1 VKLWHLSVG
10 LIVLVA
16 FIVGYALRPN
26 SAPIPVTNLK
36 ATATIEPLPTAT
48 VASPARTAKTYNLW
62 RSEIRSERT
71 TMTVAQRDIESR
83 VACEL
88 LARKEVDSWLRYASR
103 STRDTVTL
111 RDPQTSEPYS
121 LAWRCADSTRDL
133 SALTR

>member
-1 VKLWHLSVG
+1 M
-10 LIVLVA
+10 A
-16 FIVGYALRPN
+16 FIVGYALRP
-26 SAPIPVTNLK
+26 SAAPIPVTNLK
-36 ATATIEPLPTAT
+36 ATVTSEPPPTAT
-48 VASPARTAKTYNLW
+48 VANPARTAKTYNLW

-71 TMTVAQRDIESR
+71 RTTVAQRDIESR

>member
-10 LIVLVA
+10 LIVVMA
-16 FIVGYALRPN
+16 SIVGYALRPH
-26 SAPIPVTNLK
+26 SAPIPATDLK
-36 ATATIEPLPTAT
+36 ATVTIEPPPSAT
-48 VASPARTAKTYNLW
+48 VASPARTAKTYHLW
-62 RSEIRSERT
+62 RSEIRSGRT
-71 TMTVAQRDIESR
+71 TMTVVQRDVESR

-88 LARKEVDSWLRYASR
+88 LARKEVDSWFRHASR

-111 RDPQTSEPYS
+111 RDPQTNEPYS

>member
-16 FIVGYALRPN
+16 LIVGYALRPN

-36 ATATIEPLPTAT
+36 ATVKIEPPPTST
-48 VASPARTAKTYNLW
+48 VASPARAAKTYNLW
-62 RSEIRSERT
+62 RSEIRSGRT

-88 LARKEVDSWLRYASR
+88 LARKEIDGWLRYASR

-111 RDPQTSEPYS
+111 RDPQTNEPYS
-121 LAWRCADSTRDL
+121 LAWRCADSTVDL
-133 SALTR
+133 SALSR

>member
-1 VKLWHLSVG
+1 M
-10 LIVLVA
+10 A
-16 FIVGYALRPN
+16 FIVGYTLRPS

-36 ATATIEPLPTAT
+36 ATVTSEPPPTAT

-71 TMTVAQRDIESR
+71 TTTVAQRDIDSR

-121 LAWRCADSTRDL
+121 LTWRCADSTRDL

>member
-10 LIVLVA
+10 LIVVMA
-16 FIVGYALRPN
+16 FIVGYALRPH
-26 SAPIPVTNLK
+26 SAPIPVTDLQ
-36 ATATIEPLPTAT
+36 ATVTIEPPPSAT
-48 VASPARTAKTYNLW
+48 VASPARTAKTYHLW
-62 RSEIRSERT
+62 RSEIRSGRT
-71 TMTVAQRDIESR
+71 TMTVVQRDVESR

-88 LARKEVDSWLRYASR
+88 LARKEVDSWLRHASR

-111 RDPQTSEPYS
+111 RDPQTNEPYS

>member
-1 VKLWHLSVG
+1 MASERG
-10 LIVLVA
+10 LILVVA
-16 FIVGYALRPN
+16 FIVGYALRPG

-36 ATATIEPLPTAT
+36 ATVTSEPPPTAT
-48 VASPARTAKTYNLW
+48 VANPARTAKTYNLW

-71 TMTVAQRDIESR
+71 TTTVAQRDIESR

-121 LAWRCADSTRDL
+121 LAWRCADSTRNL

>member
-10 LIVLVA
+10 LIVLVGL
-16 FIVGYALRPN
+16 IVGYAVRPN

-36 ATATIEPLPTAT
+36 ATVTMGPPPTAT

-62 RSEIRSERT
+62 RSEIRSGRT
-71 TMTVAQRDIESR
+71 TMTVAQRDIENR

-88 LARKEVDSWLRYASR
+88 LARKEIDSWLRYASR

-111 RDPQTSEPYS
+111 RDPQTNEPYS
-121 LAWRCADSTRDL
+121 LAWRCADSTVDL
-133 SALTR
+133 SALSR

>member
-1 VKLWHLSVG
+1 MKLWHLSVG

-16 FIVGYALRPN
+16 LIVGYAMRPN

-36 ATATIEPLPTAT
+36 ATVQIAPPPTAT
-48 VASPARTAKTYNLW
+48 VASPARAAKTYNLW
-62 RSEIRSERT
+62 RSEIRSGRT

-88 LARKEVDSWLRYASR
+88 LARKEIDGWLRYASR

-111 RDPQTSEPYS
+111 RDPQTNEPYS

>member
-10 LIVLVA
+10 LIVVMA
-16 FIVGYALRPN
+16 FIVGYALPPT

-36 ATATIEPLPTAT
+36 ATVTIEPPPTTT

-62 RSEIRSERT
+62 RSEIRSGRT

-111 RDPQTSEPYS
+111 RDPQTNEPYS
-121 LAWRCADSTRDL
+121 LSWRCADSTRDL

>member
-10 LIVLVA
+10 LIVVVA

-36 ATATIEPLPTAT
+36 ATVTSEPLPTAT
-48 VASPARTAKTYNLW
+48 VASPARTAKTYTLW

-71 TMTVAQRDIESR
+71 TTTVAQRDIESR

-111 RDPQTSEPYS
+111 RDPQTNESYS

>member
-10 LIVLVA
+10 LIVVMA
-16 FIVGYALRPN
+16 FIVGYALRPS

-36 ATATIEPLPTAT
+36 ATVTGEPPPTAT
-48 VASPARTAKTYNLW
+48 VANPARTAKTYNLW

-71 TMTVAQRDIESR
+71 TTTVAQRDIESR

-121 LAWRCADSTRDL
+121 LAWRCADSTVDL
-133 SALTR
+133 SALSR